1 MDSNTKPTGPNP
13 TPDYTTLFTTT
24 HRLGCRALAFSPDG
38 RYIATGSQ
46 DTTMKILDT
55 QRLVMQQNESSE
67 ERKVVRTLYDHTG
80 AVNDI
85 QFHPNGNVLASGS
98 DDCQI
103 KLFDMNKMHVKRA
116 FRYLP
121 DAYPIRSIRFHPSGD
136 YLISGTDH
144 HAVRIYDIHTMKCF
158 IPSNPA
164 DNHNGG
170 ILNGLPATSIVF
182 SKNSKYLLSTGMD
195 SVGRLWDMTSGKV
208 LVSYQGTSHQTDKTS
223 MIFNYNEDYVVGSD
237 DETSSLSI
245 WDSRTGVLLLKLG
258 GHTKQILAIA
268 SSPVDAGIMTGRYP
282 LGKDYPGFKKPALP
296 TKLELETRY
305 LKSGGQHSLGAP
317 KDMHGHDF
325 MARNSHPHS
334 QNTTETGL
342 DIKELQSEFNAF
354 KEKTREL
361 ELTLESVTKQYDEQT
376 EEIAKLK
383 DRHGIEKDKIYGE
396 LISIRKKYETAT
408 SECKRSELSYK
419 RIVQE
424 NEQLERIASKS
435 KEQENSTREKI
446 DEQLQINKSLSNKV
460 DELLQVNVTITAKL
474 KKSESCEE
482 SKKALDRER
491 KQETE
496 QSQSDKKD
504 IEDIEK
510 QKYQLERLKGDYEML
525 KITME
530 NKDRKISEL
539 QQQMELLETSNHK
552 ILETKNVLSEQILEM
567 ETRLHKNE
575 IELTQVCQDKRLLTD
590 DVAEIKIQL
599 ETVLARLSTATSKNN
614 SLVIQIEK
622 YKRDLDTL
630 QKFASVLDQVETN
643 GQNYLQLMR
652 DMRKYLN
659 TNE

>member
-1 MDSNTKPTGPNP
+1 METNP
-13 TPDYTTLFTTT
+13 
-24 HRLGCRALAFSPDG
+24 
-38 RYIATGSQ
+38 I
-46 DTTMKILDT
+46 
-55 QRLVMQQNESSE
+55 
-67 ERKVVRTLYDHTG
+67 
-80 AVNDI
+80 
-85 QFHPNGNVLASGS
+85 FHS
-98 DDCQI
+98 
-103 KLFDMNKMHVKRA
+103 
-116 FRYLP
+116 
-121 DAYPIRSIRFHPSGD
+121 
-136 YLISGTDH
+136 
-144 HAVRIYDIHTMKCF
+144 
-158 IPSNPA
+158 
-164 DNHNGG
+164 
-170 ILNGLPATSIVF
+170 
-182 SKNSKYLLSTGMD
+182 
-195 SVGRLWDMTSGKV
+195 
-208 LVSYQGTSHQTDKTS
+208 
-223 MIFNYNEDYVVGSD
+223 
-237 DETSSLSI
+237 
-245 WDSRTGVLLLKLG
+245 
-258 GHTKQILAIA
+258 
-268 SSPVDAGIMTGRYP
+268 RYP

-296 TKLELETRY
+296 TKLGGRDSRKPSNSVAQLQQRLHTLAGQIPIAKNMSAGKTTHSSPYAPHGDKSVQNEYIRNLQQQIYLLELETRY
-305 LKSGGQHSLGAP
+305 LKSGGQHSL
-317 KDMHGHDF
+317 DMHGHDF

-474 KKSESCEE
+474 KKSESVILGFKMEEHQSKIREFENLVKELETKVKQHEYEMTRVDLCKKKMDDDLKDLLSKNIALTYKCEE

-496 QSQSDKKD
+496 QSQSDKKE

>member
-1 MDSNTKPTGPNP
+1 METNP
-13 TPDYTTLFTTT
+13 
-24 HRLGCRALAFSPDG
+24 
-38 RYIATGSQ
+38 I
-46 DTTMKILDT
+46 
-55 QRLVMQQNESSE
+55 
-67 ERKVVRTLYDHTG
+67 
-80 AVNDI
+80 
-85 QFHPNGNVLASGS
+85 FHS
-98 DDCQI
+98 
-103 KLFDMNKMHVKRA
+103 
-116 FRYLP
+116 
-121 DAYPIRSIRFHPSGD
+121 
-136 YLISGTDH
+136 
-144 HAVRIYDIHTMKCF
+144 
-158 IPSNPA
+158 
-164 DNHNGG
+164 
-170 ILNGLPATSIVF
+170 
-182 SKNSKYLLSTGMD
+182 
-195 SVGRLWDMTSGKV
+195 
-208 LVSYQGTSHQTDKTS
+208 
-223 MIFNYNEDYVVGSD
+223 
-237 DETSSLSI
+237 
-245 WDSRTGVLLLKLG
+245 
-258 GHTKQILAIA
+258 
-268 SSPVDAGIMTGRYP
+268 RYP

-296 TKLELETRY
+296 TKLGGRDSRKPSNSVAQLQQRLHTLAGQIPIAKNMSAGKTTHSSPYAPHGDKSVQNEYIRNLQQQIYLLELETRY

-474 KKSESCEE
+474 KKSESVILGFKMEEHQSKIREFENLVKELETKVKQHEYEMTRVDLCKKKMDDDLKDLLSKNIALTYKCEE

-496 QSQSDKKD
+496 QSQSDKKE
-504 IEDIEK
+504 IKDIEK